1 MGGIFQCLNKRRG
14 VVFDNQQIGS
24 TPQFLVKA
32 HLPVNES
39 FGELL
44 VNLFSYMCLSA
55 SQLYMMNN
63 TLIICQSYEME

>member
-1 MGGIFQCLNKRRG
+1 M
-14 VVFDNQQIGS
+14 FDNQQIGS

-44 VNLFSYMCLSA
+44 DKFIFIHVLECKSVVYD
-55 SQLYMMNN
+55 
-63 TLIICQSYEME
+63 E

>member
-44 VNLFSYMCLSA
+44 DQFIFIHVLECKSVVYDEIYINNLSIL
-55 SQLYMMNN
+55 
-63 TLIICQSYEME
+63 

>member
-44 VNLFSYMCLSA
+44 DQFIFIHVLECKSVVYDEQYINNLSIL
-55 SQLYMMNN
+55 
-63 TLIICQSYEME
+63 

>member
-44 VNLFSYMCLSA
+44 DQFIFIHVLECKSVVYD
-55 SQLYMMNN
+55 
-63 TLIICQSYEME
+63 E

>member
-44 VNLFSYMCLSA
+44 DPCA
-55 SQLYMMNN
+55 
-63 TLIICQSYEME
+63 